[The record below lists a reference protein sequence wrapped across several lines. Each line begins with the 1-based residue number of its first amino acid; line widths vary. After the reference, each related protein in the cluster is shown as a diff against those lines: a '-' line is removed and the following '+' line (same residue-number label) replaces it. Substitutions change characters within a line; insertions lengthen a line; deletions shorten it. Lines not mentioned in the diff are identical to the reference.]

1 MGAVVTRRAL
11 TRDFLRAAH
20 GGNLALLEARIQQGT
35 DVNGTDDTHS
45 TALIHAAAAGHHP
58 CVELLLH
65 EGADVNKVSK
75 YGERA
80 LNQAV
85 SRGHV
90 VCMELLITA
99 GADVNTVDR
108 SGQTALIVATSRSY
122 HRSMKL
128 LLQAGAD
135 VNARDG
141 KGCTA
146 LLHAASEINYRSA
159 ELLIKAGANV
169 NVTDSA
175 GFTVLKKVVHKADI
189 FFLSGL
195 IFMYSQTLNCVNL
208 FLKSGAHVN
217 TSRITPT
224 RSPREHVEQRKSPSR
239 TKLLTILHAA
249 GEYTE
254 GATVE
259 RVSPDGSTRYIGV
272 VDSMVEDRYQLQN
285 LCREVI
291 RRQLLQVEPPV
302 NLFVKVP
309 RLGLPRLL
317 GRYLLYNRTLDD

>member
-1 MGAVVTRRAL
+1 MNKANKHGETAL
-11 TRDFLRAAH
+11 NRAAS
-20 GGNLALLEARIQQGT
+20 N
-35 DVNGTDDTHS
+35 
-45 TALIHAAAAGHHP
+45 
-58 CVELLLH
+58 
-65 EGADVNKVSK
+65 
-75 YGERA
+75 
-80 LNQAV
+80 
-85 SRGHV
+85 GHV
-90 VCMELLITA
+90 VSVQFLIEA
-99 GADVNTVDR
+99 GADVNTVAK
-108 SGQTALIVATSRSY
+108 SGQTALIVATSRSD

-135 VNARDG
+135 VNVHDRL
-141 KGCTA
+141 GCTA
-146 LLHAASEINYRSA
+146 LLHAASEINYKSA
-159 ELLIKAGANV
+159 ELLIKAGAYV

-224 RSPREHVEQRKSPSR
+224 RSPRKHVEQRKSPSR
-239 TKLLTILHAA
+239 TKLLTLLHAA
-249 GEYTE
+249 GEDTE

-259 RVSPDGSTRYIGV
+259 RVSPDGITRYFDV
-272 VDSMVEDRYQLQN
+272 VDSMVDNRYQLQH

-309 RLGLPRLL
+309 RLGLPGLL